1 MQNIN
6 IIDRL
11 IKNKYSVKNIYM
23 VDKNRTDR
31 KNVFQTYSSK
41 TMQEEG
47 VYVCYNCGQKI
58 YLETKSIL
66 PTCPKCGYNLFTKNK
81 K

>member
-1 MQNIN
+1 M
-6 IIDRL
+6 
-11 IKNKYSVKNIYM
+11 IKNNYSVKNIYM

-47 VYVCYNCGQKI
+47 VYACYNCGQKV